1 MRKEIGKWLMDV
13 AKYVLTAVIISTI
26 FKEMQDK
33 WMYVIASIIAI
44 TTFSFGLWFLHSKKE
59 ED

>member
-44 TTFSFGLWFLHSKKE
+44 TTFSLGLWFLHSKTE

>member
-1 MRKEIGKWLMDV
+1 MDV

-44 TTFSFGLWFLHSKKE
+44 TTFIGIVVLTQQKRGGLI
-59 ED
+59 